1 MSQKVTITR
10 QRTIEEKAEATVE
23 AADPA
28 DAVAAAKHL
37 VSGNCIGWRYHRT
50 IETSDESVEVK
61 EVTKNTKSK

>member
-10 QRTIEEKAEATVE
+10 QRTIEEKAETTVE

-37 VSGNCIGWRYHRT
+37 VDGNKVGWKYNRT
-50 IETSDESVEVK
+50 IETSDESVTVK
-61 EVTKNTKSK
+61 EVKSK